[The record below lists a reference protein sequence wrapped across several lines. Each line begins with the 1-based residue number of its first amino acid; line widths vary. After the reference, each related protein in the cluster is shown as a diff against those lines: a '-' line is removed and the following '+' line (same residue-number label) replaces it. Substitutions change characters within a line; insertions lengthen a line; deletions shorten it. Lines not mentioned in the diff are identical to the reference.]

1 MFIHMFFV
9 NVQSCSVLNACYLWI
24 RYFIIQSRFL
34 STMPPFSCGYFLRDF
49 HDFLY
54 SHTRSCWSQQPLS
67 HRSALTTSWD
77 VATRPLSVF
86 SLRRRFRRC
95 YLKALAYTA
104 AQIVTSPHLRFW
116 HDSLLPDGRHHHW
129 LFDRTSGRLTVPSE
143 PSSIA
148 NTAMHPHHRPSCI
161 LRAPHPSETHACRS
175 PTTPSCS
182 LPPSALQPRLHG
194 ASHHFKRLRASS
206 PRRAPFTPP
215 TRSSSSASSPAR
227 ERPFL
232 PLPSHRPHPRPTLFF
247 IRRDSRTFPAHVY
260 SPLI

>member
-1 MFIHMFFV
+1 MFSSQRVLYLDSLFCYPIMFSVNHAAIFV
-9 NVQSCSVLNACYLWI
+9 WI
-24 RYFIIQSRFL
+24 
-34 STMPPFSCGYFLRDF
+34 FSPWFPYFL
-49 HDFLY
+49 H
-54 SHTRSCWSQQPLS
+54 SHTRSCLSQQPLS

-104 AQIVTSPHLRFW
+104 AQIVTSPHKRFW

-175 PTTPSCS
+175 PTTPSRS
-182 LPPSALQPRLHG
+182 LPPSALQPRLYG
-194 ASHHFKRLRASS
+194 ASHLKTPSIITASS
-206 PRRAPFTPP
+206 IT
-215 TRSSSSASSPAR
+215 S
-227 ERPFL
+227 
-232 PLPSHRPHPRPTLFF
+232 PHPRVHPAPHHRLLVSALFY
-247 IRRDSRTFPAHVY
+247 RFPHIVHV
-260 SPLI
+260 LR

>member
-1 MFIHMFFV
+1 MFSSQRVLSLDSLFCYPIMFSVNHAAIFV
-9 NVQSCSVLNACYLWI
+9 WI
-24 RYFIIQSRFL
+24 
-34 STMPPFSCGYFLRDF
+34 FSPWFPL
-49 HDFLY
+49 DFLH
-54 SHTRSCWSQQPLS
+54 SHFHHCLSQQPLS
-67 HRSALTTSWD
+67 HCSASTTSWD

-86 SLRRRFRRC
+86 SLYRRFRRC

-116 HDSLLPDGRHHHW
+116 HDSLLPDGCHHHW
-129 LFDRTSGRLTVPSE
+129 LFDLTSGRLTVPSE

-175 PTTPSCS
+175 PTSSSRS

-194 ASHHFKRLRASS
+194 ASHLKDSEHITASS
-206 PRRAPFTPP
+206 TTSRRPRVHPLRITVCSWAPF
-215 TRSSSSASSPAR
+215 S
-227 ERPFL
+227 
-232 PLPSHRPHPRPTLFF
+232 PLPALRPCPTLFL

>member
-9 NVQSCSVLNACYLWI
+9 NVQSCSVLNACYIWI
-24 RYFIIQSRFL
+24 RYSVIQSCFL

-54 SHTRSCWSQQPLS
+54 SHTRSCLSQQPLS

-161 LRAPHPSETHACRS
+161 LREPHPSETHACRS
-175 PTTPSCS
+175 PTSSSRS

-194 ASHHFKRLRASS
+194 ASHLKDSEHHHRVEHHFTPHTRSSAPHHRLLVSALFAASRASS
-206 PRRAPFTPP
+206 MFCTI
-215 TRSSSSASSPAR
+215 
-227 ERPFL
+227 L
-232 PLPSHRPHPRPTLFF
+232 HPSR
-247 IRRDSRTFPAHVY
+247 
-260 SPLI
+260 